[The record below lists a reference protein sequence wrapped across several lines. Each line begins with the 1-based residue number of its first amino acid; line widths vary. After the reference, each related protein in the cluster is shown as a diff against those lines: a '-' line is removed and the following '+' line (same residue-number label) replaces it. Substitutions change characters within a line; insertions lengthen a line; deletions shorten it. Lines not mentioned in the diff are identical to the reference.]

1 MYIILTSK
9 DGEFET
15 EAGDGIRAVETHDY
29 FFYGQHKAT
38 FVISE
43 LLRESRV
50 KIRSAGEPGLVN
62 SLPTKFLGRFDSLEA
77 ARREL
82 SSLTLFGNL
91 QTQLVKRA

>member
-9 DGEFET
+9 DGEFDT
-15 EAGDGIRAVETHDY
+15 EAGDGIQAVETHDY
-29 FFYGQHKAT
+29 YFYGQHKAT

-43 LLRESRV
+43 LQQESRIQV
-50 KIRSAGEPGLVN
+50 RSAGEPTLVN
-62 SLPTKFLGRFDSLEA
+62 SLPTKFLEKFNSLEA

-82 SSLTLFGNL
+82 ASLTLFGNL